1 MPLIGGFGTLVL
13 MFLIIVLSD
22 MHLSDFLCASL
33 DQCNIMGAFGN
44 KKSSPI
50 SKLNKQNLT
59 IFTAKCGKFFYFL

>member
-33 DQCNIMGAFGN
+33 DQCNIMGLREQ
-44 KKSSPI
+44 KKFSD
-50 SKLNKQNLT
+50 
-59 IFTAKCGKFFYFL
+59 